1 MDITCSICL
10 DEINIITDMEI
21 TECFHIFHNDCLK
34 TWCKTN
40 NSCPLCR
47 TIIPKTYTSILY
59 IEEPIHTY
67 RYSFGLS
74 PEINQPSGIANFSR
88 MDNMRVT
95 IGRNGDL
102 VARNYIQVTLP
113 SIT

>member
-47 TIIPKTYTSILY
+47 TIIQKTYTSTY
-59 IEEPIHTY
+59 IEPIHTY

-74 PEINQPSGIANFSR
+74 SEITQPSGLANISR
-88 MDNMRVT
+88 LSDYTLT
-95 IGRNGDL
+95 IHRNGDL
-102 VARNYIQVTLP
+102 MASNYIQVTLP